1 MLNIYMQMNKT
12 HPLYIHTNYW
22 LSYDLSMGASSTM
35 ISLNGP
41 ISKIWKSIIQQYLI
55 YQELEIQFMLYA
67 GHCQALLVHSS
78 YADYSSTY
86 GLTLLLSI
94 FLLQGD
100 DH

>member
-1 MLNIYMQMNKT
+1 
-12 HPLYIHTNYW
+12 
-22 LSYDLSMGASSTM
+22 M

-67 GHCQALLVHSS
+67 RHCQELLVHSS